1 MVNSTEDDKHGTE
14 DTRGMAVEFSHGGD
28 VEELRVHLE
37 GLGLNLGPTEERLIT
52 EKPERLIMWR
62 DEGVLVGHTIWHAS
76 NTRVHPDGE
85 PREVDDRRILE
96 EELNIVGDFIELH
109 EIWLG
114 DDYRGRGYGSSFF
127 DYFEEMVKK
136 KGFNSIVYYADH
148 PAARSICRKRGY
160 SEAETIELDGI
171 TGERGLYYVLAKE
184 LE

>member
-1 MVNSTEDDKHGTE
+1 MVNSTEENKHGTE
-14 DTRGMAVEFSHGGD
+14 KTLGMTVEFSHGGD
-28 VEELRVHLE
+28 VEELRDHLK
-37 GLGLNLGPTEERLIT
+37 GLGLSLGPTEERLIV
-52 EKPERLIMWR
+52 ENPERLIMWR
-62 DEGVLVGHTIWHAS
+62 DECVLVGHTIWHTS

-85 PREVDDRRILE
+85 PREADDRRILE

-127 DYFEEMVKK
+127 DYFEGMVKQ
-136 KGFNSIVYYADH
+136 KGFKSIVYYAGH
-148 PAARSICRKRGY
+148 PAARSICKKRGY
-160 SEAETIELDGI
+160 CEAETIELDGI